1 VNTLFVYNK
10 KAGSKFNLALI
21 DEIKSNL
28 PDNFQSEFIE
38 IQKFNT
44 FNSTGF
50 NCLVAVGGDG
60 TVNTVAKRAQT
71 EGKIM
76 AILPQGSGDGL
87 ARFLGLTK
95 NIAKDVKT
103 ILNGHKIQIDTAEV
117 SGYFFVN
124 IAGSGF
130 EAQVAHAF
138 DNASVRGLMGYAKAI
153 LKLYREKH
161 EKEISLT
168 LSNNQIKLP
177 FFSLSIANG
186 NQWGNNFEIAS
197 KADIQDGLLDIAIMR
212 KPKWYQ
218 IPNLILF
225 LKNRRKSNSLISYY
239 KAERIDIEKSEDI
252 WHIDGEPILLKTKQ
266 TVHIHPKSLTIIVPH
281 DKEKNAKT

>member
-1 VNTLFVYNK
+1 MNTLFVYNK

-38 IQKFNT
+38 IQNFNT
-44 FNSTGF
+44 FNLTGF

-117 SGYFFVN
+117 SGHFFVN
-124 IAGSGF
+124 VAGSGF

-138 DNASVRGLMGYAKAI
+138 DSAGIRGLMGYAKTI
-153 LKLYREKH
+153 IKLYREKH
-161 EKEISLT
+161 EKQISLT

-239 KAERIDIEKSEDI
+239 KAERIDIEESEDI
-252 WHIDGEPILLKTKQ
+252 WHIDGEPIILKTKQ

>member
-1 VNTLFVYNK
+1 MNTLFVYNK

-38 IQKFNT
+38 IQNFNT
-44 FNSTGF
+44 FNLTGF

-117 SGYFFVN
+117 SGHFFVN
-124 IAGSGF
+124 VAGSGF

-138 DNASVRGLMGYAKAI
+138 DSGGIRGLMGYAKII

-161 EKEISLT
+161 EKQISLT

-225 LKNRRKSNSLISYY
+225 MKNRRKSNSLISYY
-239 KAERIDIEKSEDI
+239 KAERIDIEESEDI
-252 WHIDGEPILLKTKQ
+252 WHIDGEPIILKTKQ
-266 TVHIHPKSLTIIVPH
+266 TVHIHPKSLTIIVSH

>member
-1 VNTLFVYNK
+1 MNTLFVYNK

-28 PDNFQSEFIE
+28 PNNFQSEFIE
-38 IQKFNT
+38 IQNFST

-124 IAGSGF
+124 VAGSGF

-138 DNASVRGLMGYAKAI
+138 DSAGIRGLMGYAKI
-153 LKLYREKH
+153 IIKLYREKH
-161 EKEISLT
+161 EKQISLT

-225 LKNRRKSNSLISYY
+225 LINRRKSNSLISYY
-239 KAERIDIEKSEDI
+239 KAERIDIEESEDI

>member
-1 VNTLFVYNK
+1 MNTLFVYNK
-10 KAGSKFNLALI
+10 KAGSRFRLSLI

-28 PDNFQSEFIE
+28 PDDFQSEFIE
-38 IQKFNT
+38 IQNFNT
-44 FNSTGF
+44 FNSTNF
-50 NCLVAVGGDG
+50 DCLVAVGGDG

-76 AILPQGSGDGL
+76 AIIPQGSGDGL

-95 NIAKDVKT
+95 DIAKDIKT

-117 SGYFFVN
+117 SGHFFVN

-138 DNASVRGLMGYAKAI
+138 DSAGIRGLMGYAKTI

-161 EKEISLT
+161 EKQISLT
-168 LSNNQIKLP
+168 LTNNQIKLP

-197 KADIQDGLLDIAIMR
+197 KANIQDGLLDIAIMR

-218 IPNLILF
+218 IPNLFLF
-225 LKNRRKSNSLISYY
+225 LKNKRKSNSLITYY
-239 KAERIDIEKSEDI
+239 KAERIDMEESEEV
-252 WHIDGEPILLKTKQ
+252 WHIDGEPILLENKQ

>member
-1 VNTLFVYNK
+1 MNTLFVYNK
-10 KAGSKFNLALI
+10 KAGSRFKLALI

-28 PDNFQSEFIE
+28 PDNFQFEFIE
-38 IQKFNT
+38 IQNFNT
-44 FNSTGF
+44 FNSTNF
-50 NCLVAVGGDG
+50 DCLVAVGGDG
-60 TVNTVAKRAQT
+60 TVNTVAKKAQT

-76 AILPQGSGDGL
+76 AIIPQGSGDGL

-95 NIAKDVKT
+95 DITKDIKT
-103 ILNGHKIQIDTAEV
+103 ILNGHKIQVDTAEV
-117 SGYFFVN
+117 SGHFFVN

-138 DNASVRGLMGYAKAI
+138 DSASIRGLMGYAKTI

-161 EKEISLT
+161 EKQISLT

-225 LKNRRKSNSLISYY
+225 MKNRRKSNSLISYY
-239 KAERIDIEKSEDI
+239 KAERIDIEESEDL
-252 WHIDGEPILLKTKQ
+252 WHVDGEPILLKNKQ

>member
-1 VNTLFVYNK
+1 MNTLFVYNK
-10 KAGSKFNLALI
+10 KAGSRFKLALI

-28 PDNFQSEFIE
+28 PDNFQFEFIE
-38 IQKFNT
+38 IQNFNT
-44 FNSTGF
+44 FNSTNF
-50 NCLVAVGGDG
+50 DCLVAVGGDG
-60 TVNTVAKRAQT
+60 TVNTVAKKAQT

-76 AILPQGSGDGL
+76 AIIPQGSGDGL

-95 NIAKDVKT
+95 DITKDIKT
-103 ILNGHKIQIDTAEV
+103 ILNGHKIQVDTAEV
-117 SGYFFVN
+117 SGHFFVN

-138 DNASVRGLMGYAKAI
+138 DSANIRGLMGYAKTI

-161 EKEISLT
+161 EKQISLT

-225 LKNRRKSNSLISYY
+225 MKNRRKSNSLISYY
-239 KAERIDIEKSEDI
+239 KAERIDIEESEDL
-252 WHIDGEPILLKTKQ
+252 WHVDGEPILLKNKQ